1 MPLDRK
7 KVAMG
12 WRRLRVM
19 IQHACLLGTFG
30 FFLCGVP
37 SCQSLER
44 APSNEG
50 LTISSSEVFHFI
62 LFFIVRSQQNLE
74 WIFFLFLLSSLL
86 LGAMAFYELPW
97 RTEKFYV
104 SNFQRKDK
112 KKCLKVCFWGY
123 YWYFSVFINVLR
135 VLKGDSQILLARLYM
150 SGLRDK
156 EWRFSRTLRL
166 WSRNLVMP
174 LLGMDRSK
182 GNEIY
187 IQKGHLCAMKVS
199 IGGEVDLALWH
210 IYTMGYYLTIGE

>member
-1 MPLDRK
+1 M
-7 KVAMG
+7 
-12 WRRLRVM
+12 
-19 IQHACLLGTFG
+19 
-30 FFLCGVP
+30 
-37 SCQSLER
+37 
-44 APSNEG
+44 
-50 LTISSSEVFHFI
+50 FI
-62 LFFIVRSQQNLE
+62 D
-74 WIFFLFLLSSLL
+74 
-86 LGAMAFYELPW
+86 A
-97 RTEKFYV
+97 
-104 SNFQRKDK
+104 
-112 KKCLKVCFWGY
+112 
-123 YWYFSVFINVLR
+123 LR

-166 WSRNLVMP
+166 WSRDLVMP

>member
-112 KKCLKVCFWGY
+112 KKVWKFAFEATTDTSQCSLTSSGCSKGILRYFWQDY
-123 YWYFSVFINVLR
+123 TWVDLEIKS
-135 VLKGDSQILLARLYM
+135 GDSPEHWDYGHVISWCHCWVWIDPKEMKSTYKRDTCVPWRCLLVE
-150 SGLRDK
+150 K
-156 EWRFSRTLRL
+156 WT
-166 WSRNLVMP
+166 
-174 LLGMDRSK
+174 
-182 GNEIY
+182 
-187 IQKGHLCAMKVS
+187 
-199 IGGEVDLALWH
+199 
-210 IYTMGYYLTIGE
+210 